1 MKAPALI
8 KRHSTK
14 GVRQACRDLWTELKI
29 QRRHFSSVRKAKQLQ
44 NSADLKLH
52 LGCGPCIKPGWV
64 NVDTFAV
71 QADLQLDLRER
82 FPFPDACASFVFSE
96 HFFEHLEYPN
106 PAIDFLKE
114 CWRVLQPSG
123 TLSLGVPDTEWPI
136 LSYANGD
143 PTYFSLARARFH
155 PAWCNTRMHNL
166 NYHFRQGREH
176 KYAYDFETLK
186 QILESAGFIS
196 IARRSFVPGL
206 DSDARRVD
214 FLPRN
219 SAGLYVNALKPSLSS

>member
-1 MKAPALI
+1 MKVADVV
-8 KRHSTK
+8 KRHITK
-14 GVRQACRDLWTELKI
+14 GLRQACRDLWTEIRI

-44 NSADLKLH
+44 NGADLKLH
-52 LGCGPCIKPGWV
+52 LGCGQNIKTGWV
-64 NVDTFAV
+64 NVDIFAA

-82 FPFPDACASFVFSE
+82 FPFPSGCASCVFSE

-114 CWRVLQPSG
+114 CWRVLQPGG

-136 LSYANGD
+136 VSYANGD
-143 PTYFSLARARFH
+143 PTYFDLARERFH

-186 QILESAGFIS
+186 QILEGAGFITVE
-196 IARRSFVPGL
+196 RRSFVLGL
-206 DSDARRVD
+206 DCDARRVD

-219 SAGLYVNALKPSLSS
+219 SPGLYVNALKPRLSL